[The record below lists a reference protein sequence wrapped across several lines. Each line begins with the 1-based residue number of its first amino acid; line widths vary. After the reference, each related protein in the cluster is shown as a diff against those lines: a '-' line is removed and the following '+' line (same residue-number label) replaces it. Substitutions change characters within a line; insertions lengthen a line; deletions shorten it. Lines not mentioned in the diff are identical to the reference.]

1 MPVALFTTPEEV
13 RAFSAGLT
21 GAAAGWRIEYAA
33 STGSTNQLAVQAA
46 RAGAEHGHA
55 FAADEQTAGRGRRG
69 RSWLSPRGK
78 GLLFSTVAH
87 GVGLTPDR
95 MGWVALSAGL
105 ASAEALR
112 SRTGIDV
119 RLKWPNDLVVMNVG
133 RGQPPW
139 LKLGGILVESSLTER
154 LEAAYAVIGVG
165 VNVLHEATDLPRDA
179 RTPPTSLQLQTDR
192 SLCRR
197 DLLKTVLE
205 QLARRISWIADP
217 VRFTSL
223 SDEIRVAFAEWW
235 TDWEIRVHTNTGERR
250 GVYSDLDVH
259 GRLCL
264 CDEHGRQEMLSD
276 AEWLDAQPIK
286 P

>member
-1 MPVALFTTPEEV
+1 M

-46 RAGAEHGHA
+46 RAGAEHGHV

-69 RSWLSPRGK
+69 RSWISPHGK

-112 SRTGIDV
+112 SRTGIDI

-133 RGQPPW
+133 RGRPPW

-154 LEAAYAVIGVG
+154 FEAAYAVIGVG
-165 VNVLHEATDLPRDA
+165 VNVLHEPTDLPCDA

-205 QLARRISWIADP
+205 QLAKRISWIADP
-217 VRFTSL
+217 VHFAAL
-223 SDEIRVAFAEWW
+223 SNEIRVAFADWW
-235 TDWEIRVHTNTGERR
+235 TDWEIRVHTNAGERR
-250 GVYSDLDVH
+250 GFYSDLDAH

-264 CDEHGRQEMLSD
+264 CDGQGHKEMLSD
-276 AEWLDAQPIK
+276 AEWLDAQSIK
-286 P
+286 R